1 MATKK
6 TETVEETKVT
16 EQAPES
22 GEPKQEM
29 TLADMQAQM
38 AQMMA
43 EAQAAKAEAQ
53 RMLEEAKKI
62 TAGQVTTAERAAEI
76 EADRL
81 RGEELVEI
89 KLFKDTGKYKD
100 DVFVGCNGETIAIK
114 RGERVQIKRKFAE
127 ILDNSE
133 HQDYETAV
141 LIEQKSKEWEAASA
155 NL

>member
-6 TETVEETKVT
+6 EELN
-16 EQAPES
+16 
-22 GEPKQEM
+22 
-29 TLADMQAQM
+29 LADVQAEIAKM
-38 AQMMA
+38 LAQ
-43 EAQAAKAEAQ
+43 AKAEAD
-53 RMLEEAKKI
+53 RIMEEARK
-62 TAGQVTTAERAAEI
+62 AASPNAVSAERAAEI
-76 EADRL
+76 AADKE

-114 RGERVQIKRKFAE
+114 RGERVKIKRKFAE

-133 HQDYETAV
+133 HQDYETAQ
-141 LIEQKSKEWEAASA
+141 LIEQKSGEWARKSE